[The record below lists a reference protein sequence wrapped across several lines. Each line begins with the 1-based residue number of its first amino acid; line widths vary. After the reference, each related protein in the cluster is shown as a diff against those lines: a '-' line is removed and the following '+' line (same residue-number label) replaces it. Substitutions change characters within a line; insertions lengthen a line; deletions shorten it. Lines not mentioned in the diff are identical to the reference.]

1 MGRRGP
7 CAFRQCDVERAIKA
21 ARAAGLEVARV
32 EIHKDGKI
40 IVITGKPPE
49 AAALGDDLDK
59 WLAKHARQA

>member
-32 EIHKDGKI
+32 EIDKDGKI
-40 IVITGKPPE
+40 VIIAGKPTD
-49 AAALGDDLDK
+49 ALERNELDK
-59 WLAKHARQA
+59 WLAEHAY